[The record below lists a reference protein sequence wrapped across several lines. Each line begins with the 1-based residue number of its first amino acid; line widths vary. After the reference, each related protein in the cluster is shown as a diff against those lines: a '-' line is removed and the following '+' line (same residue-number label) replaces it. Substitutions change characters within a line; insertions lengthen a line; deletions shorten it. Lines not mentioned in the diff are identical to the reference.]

1 MRPPSPPP
9 PPPLRSLPP
18 PSSPRR
24 RRRRDLDAVHRNTST
39 TTTSPSRRT
48 ATSHTK
54 PRPPARLSPR
64 LPLTPPLAR
73 GPKTGIHPYIATH
86 IAHQDRPPHHGRRR
100 GARGS
105 FSPPYPLLALPLGEQ
120 LSCNAHSHYLN
131 LPSPPPLPSKGK
143 RLDQLLT
150 GTDRAPP
157 SRSSSS
163 PPAAATTR
171 TSSPSCSTASPTTKS
186 PRSSTAP

>member
-1 MRPPSPPP
+1 M
-9 PPPLRSLPP
+9 
-18 PSSPRR
+18 
-24 RRRRDLDAVHRNTST
+24 
-39 TTTSPSRRT
+39 
-48 ATSHTK
+48 
-54 PRPPARLSPR
+54 
-64 LPLTPPLAR
+64 R

-120 LSCNAHSHYLN
+120 LSSDAHSTTST
-131 LPSPPPLPSKGK
+131 SPPLGFPSKGK
-143 RLDQLLT
+143 RLART
-150 GTDRAPP
+150 GADKKPRNRAPP

-171 TSSPSCSTASPTTKS
+171 TSSPSCSTASPMTKS
-186 PRSSTAP
+186 PRSSTAPPPSWATTSTTRPPPAATVRIYIQFLSLSPLPPPA